1 MAKTSLSVGNV
12 IRDMLIS
19 SKEVESKTNKIFPV
33 AISKA
38 VLPYIL
44 YRRATLDQAPTKSGY
59 PGADTVQ
66 IEIVCYTQEYSD
78 GIELAEAVREA
89 LETKKGVKGDQR
101 IVSCYLTGSEEG
113 YEDDA
118 YVQQLVFTI
127 KV

>member
-44 YRRATLDQAPTKSGY
+44 YRRASLDQAPTKSGY
-59 PGADTVQ
+59 PGQ
-66 IEIVCYTQEYSD
+66 I
-78 GIELAEAVREA
+78 RF
-89 LETKKGVKGDQR
+89 R
-101 IVSCYLTGSEEG
+101 
-113 YEDDA
+113 
-118 YVQQLVFTI
+118 
-127 KV
+127 